1 MDVKSR
7 IIIEILGSPEEHV
20 KKVINEVMAELE
32 KRDIK
37 ILNKEVSE
45 PKKVERFYSTFA
57 EVEFKCKNLER
68 LLDIC
73 FDFMPSV
80 VEIIEP
86 REFKFEPKILE
97 DFLNDLLARL
107 HKQSMVMRNLH
118 AENVFM
124 KKELKR
130 N

>member
-57 EVEFKCKNLER
+57 EVEFKCKNLIV
-68 LLDIC
+68 LT
-73 FDFMPSV
+73 
-80 VEIIEP
+80 
-86 REFKFEPKILE
+86 E
-97 DFLNDLLARL
+97 DYESEEGEEWF
-107 HKQSMVMRNLH
+107 
-118 AENVFM
+118 
-124 KKELKR
+124 
-130 N
+130 